1 MATRRPYV
9 RPMDG
14 WWRRNPFFRVYMA
27 REVTAFFVALYAL
40 VLLAGLVSLAGG
52 PAAYAAYLDMLRS
65 RWGIALHV
73 VLLLVF
79 GYHTWSWFE
88 IMPKT
93 MPPVVVGGRR
103 LAPSTVTSLG
113 IAAAA
118 GASLLV
124 LVIAWSLAR

>member
-1 MATRRPYV
+1 V

-14 WWRRNPFFRVYMA
+14 WWRRNPFFRRYMA
-27 REVTAFFVALYAL
+27 REVTAFFVAVYAL

-52 PAAYAAYLDMLRS
+52 PAAYAGYLDVLRS

-103 LAPSTVTSLG
+103 LAPRTVTSLG